1 MTRAGIFITLGVLFA
16 LLGGVRS
23 SATVPVS
30 ITILTLDNRPPND
43 LFIKELAAVA
53 GVDVQIGFDPSM
65 ASTAD
70 CVSINTAVAGSLVGS
85 RSVDPWT
92 LTPPEVRPDSL
103 LHLAIPRVEPTVTES
118 GLVQEYARVRE
129 ILADPAVQ
137 NQVLDA
143 IRGNSAVLDDPVLSS
158 YVNRIKG
165 WLDFLD
171 RAGYDPDRLLITLDD
186 NRPGPLSDGLKL
198 LLKKYSNHV
207 QDGTDEGMMLLF
219 ARALIERREAEG
231 RPVTCGIVWTSP
243 EDLLK
248 VQPFESA
255 MVVENLLSI
264 TDWLNLRI
272 SPNIDLV
279 ERWRPVL
286 WVHGSGSDEIERSD
300 MIQEVSE
307 TLGDRPVIVA
317 DIAKANMG
325 DDLLIDSWSYGYT
338 PRGLIGYLG
347 WNTSSNTLGS
357 AVALWAC
364 ADFGYSHGADPEG
377 VRAAMETFLWA
388 RFLDDYYYQAHV
400 RELRREIA
408 RAAGEDIYHLTPEQT
423 AREEAAIAARLT
435 ELWRNLGVNLAIP
448 LRYVDPLGHT
458 TFTVE
463 LPWNRFFEIALY
475 PSDDRGILPVIRP
488 REGVRIVD

>member
-1 MTRAGIFITLGVLFA
+1 MMLGVLLAFV
-16 LLGGVRS
+16 GGVKS

-30 ITILTLDNRPPND
+30 ITILTLDDRPPNN

-53 GVDVQIGFDPSM
+53 GVDVQIEFDPSM

-70 CVSINTAVAGSLVGS
+70 CVSINTAVAGSLVAS
-85 RSVDPWT
+85 RSIDPWT

-103 LHLAIPRVEPTVTES
+103 LHLAIPRIEPTVTET
-118 GLVQEYARVRE
+118 GLVQEYAHVRE
-129 ILADPAVQ
+129 TLANPAVQ

-143 IRGNSAVLDDPVLSS
+143 IRDGPPIQDNPVLSS

-171 RAGYDPDRLLITLDD
+171 RAGYDPERLLITLDD
-186 NRPGPLSDGLKL
+186 NRPGRLSDGLKL

-219 ARALIERREAEG
+219 ARALIEKRDSEG

-243 EDLLK
+243 DDLLK

-286 WVHGSGSDEIERSD
+286 WVHGSGSDENERGG
-300 MIQEVSE
+300 MVRKVSE
-307 TLGDRPVIVA
+307 SLGDRPVIVA

-388 RFLDDYYYQAHV
+388 RFLDDYFYQAQV
-400 RELRREIA
+400 RAERRGIA
-408 RAAGEDIYHLTPEQT
+408 TAAGEDIYHLTPEQT
-423 AREEAAIAARLT
+423 AQEEEAIAAQLT
-435 ELWRNLGVNLAIP
+435 ELWREIGVNLAIP
-448 LRYVDPLGHT
+448 LRYVEPLEHT

-475 PSDDRGILPVIRP
+475 PSDDRGILPTIRP
-488 REGVRIVD
+488 IDGVRIAD